1 MYSMQVDDTIY
12 QSSVLDSCSLLAPL
26 SCLRV
31 RGPASVFRGE
41 LGISCVLLSP
51 CSSHGKGQAG
61 PCVLPACFSGGNADA
76 VPTRT
81 ASARTVDDACAMPF
95 WHASTDHPSL
105 CVNTDQSS
113 FRKRSHLR
121 KRQPLSPLE

>member
-61 PCVLPACFSGGNADA
+61 PCVLPACFSGGMRMLCRPARRVRA
-76 VPTRT
+76 QSTMRVPCLSGTHQLIIQ
-81 ASARTVDDACAMPF
+81 ACVLTQIGQAF
-95 WHASTDHPSL
+95 GREAI
-105 CVNTDQSS
+105 
-113 FRKRSHLR
+113 
-121 KRQPLSPLE
+121 